1 MLEIRKARVGDDAA
15 LVAIDDATWS
25 PHVTP
30 APRPA
35 ESDRA
40 FFDNGRGP
48 DEFIV
53 AVVDGSVA
61 GYVSLHQWSP
71 LPAHRHVLEING
83 LAVDP
88 ARQGMGIGRRLVEEA
103 RREAANRGATK
114 LTLRVLGPNA
124 GARRIYEA
132 CGFTVEGVL
141 KGEFLLDG
149 QLVDDVLMAC
159 QLPQISG
166 GDRSPGG

>member
-1 MLEIRKARVGDDAA
+1 MLEIRKARAGDEAA

-30 APRPA
+30 APR

-40 FFDNGRGP
+40 FFDGRRGP
-48 DEFIV
+48 DEIIV

-61 GYVSLHQWSP
+61 GYVSLHQPIP
-71 LPAHRHVLEING
+71 LPSHQHVLEING

-88 ARQGMGIGRRLVEEA
+88 SRQGTGIGRRLVEEA

-114 LTLRVLGPNA
+114 LTLRVLGPNE

-149 QLVDDVLMAC
+149 NLVDDLLMAC
-159 QLPQISG
+159 QLP
-166 GDRSPGG
+166 